1 MERKKYF
8 YILIF
13 CLLAFNSTAQS
24 HKSIYKAY
32 ISGDMAKW
40 KKTIDSIEA
49 IPDKTNP
56 GKLELLNYQYGYIGW
71 CISKD
76 KKAEAEKFIKK
87 SKEYKKFN
95 IYHEN

>member
-13 CLLAFNSTAQS
+13 CLLALNSTAQN

-49 IPDKTNP
+49 LPDKTNP
-56 GKLELLNYQYGYIGW
+56 SQPVDYKTLPLEPNTITPNTFRISFNYYFDITL
-71 CISKD
+71 
-76 KKAEAEKFIKK
+76 
-87 SKEYKKFN
+87 
-95 IYHEN
+95 